1 MMQEEC
7 GCRDKAFV
15 GFRVKILYKHI
26 YIKRKGVGML
36 EKRKTKKLYIII
48 ALSLLMVSCQSKEQ
62 AEGKQNDKQ
71 IKLSSID
78 NNTDTEL
85 SDTEIKEIKL
95 LAETIAFSK
104 PSSIRYMTDEDTV
117 LDSAKEQALF
127 LFKINTMSD
136 ENIIKKTL
144 EKTADFGAEG
154 MKLSEDGAKKI
165 IESAGGKTQGSSLWD
180 YISAEN
186 KADASE
192 IDVKEAGNEFIF
204 PIINKHNLENY
215 REYKN
220 WEFIKEGNGNLRL
233 KFSEYLE
240 PEDIHV
246 HDLELELYKN
256 NESIFAG
263 YSAKKFTKK
272 LALPNDV
279 KANFICSDVDYTA
292 PESLS

>member
-1 MMQEEC
+1 MS
-7 GCRDKAFV
+7 
-15 GFRVKILYKHI
+15 
-26 YIKRKGVGML
+26 

-48 ALSLLMVSCQSKEQ
+48 ALSLLMLSCQSKEQ

-71 IKLSSID
+71 IKLSSIE
-78 NNTDTEL
+78 NNIDTEL
-85 SDTEIKEIKL
+85 SDTEIKEIKM

-117 LDSAKEQALF
+117 LDSAREQALF

-144 EKTADFGAEG
+144 EKTADFGNEG

-192 IDVKEAGNEFIF
+192 IDVKAAGN
-204 PIINKHNLENY
+204 
-215 REYKN
+215 
-220 WEFIKEGNGNLRL
+220 
-233 KFSEYLE
+233 
-240 PEDIHV
+240 
-246 HDLELELYKN
+246 
-256 NESIFAG
+256 
-263 YSAKKFTKK
+263 
-272 LALPNDV
+272 
-279 KANFICSDVDYTA
+279 
-292 PESLS
+292 